1 MLRLDCRAPR
11 AEEVTGKQTA
21 AAGEGLGHGA
31 WAREGEGLA
40 RGPSTGSVA
49 ETARSSPP
57 SPHDAVVNHHGAE
70 SSLLSVTSLCVL
82 LKSSAA
88 LNTGNRLYLAVDPQ
102 FFSSGLSPVS
112 S

>member
-1 MLRLDCRAPR
+1 MLQPDCRAPR
-11 AEEVTGKQTA
+11 AEEVAGKQTA

-40 RGPSTGSVA
+40 PGAKHRRCG
-49 ETARSSPP
+49 R
-57 SPHDAVVNHHGAE
+57 DNHPGAE
-70 SSLLSVTSLCVL
+70 SPLLSVTSLCVL

-88 LNTGNRLYLAVDPQ
+88 LNTRNRLYLATDPQ